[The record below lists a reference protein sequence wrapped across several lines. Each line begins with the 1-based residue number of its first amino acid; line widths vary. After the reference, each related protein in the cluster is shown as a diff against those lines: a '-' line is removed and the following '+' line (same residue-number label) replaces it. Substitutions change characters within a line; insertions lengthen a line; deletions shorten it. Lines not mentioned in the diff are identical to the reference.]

1 LIGVSEMLLRDEKDI
16 YVGDF
21 AGGKKRV
28 PVADVAP
35 RLLLH
40 VVRDTGSYHAPC
52 RQPPPK
58 EVFNLAVVLLF
69 FFNSAVFISVG
80 VGGRGILWRNEGQK
94 WARN

>member
-1 LIGVSEMLLRDEKDI
+1 MIGVSEMLLRDEKDI

-28 PVADVAP
+28 PVADAAP

-52 RQPPPK
+52 RQPPPQRS
-58 EVFNLAVVLLF
+58 FQPSSRLLF
-69 FFNSAVFISVG
+69 FNSVVFISVG
-80 VGGRGILWRNEGQK
+80 VGGRGISWRNEGQ
-94 WARN
+94 NG

>member
-28 PVADVAP
+28 PVADAAP

-58 EVFNLAVVLLF
+58 EVFNLAVVCSFLIQLCS
-69 FFNSAVFISVG
+69 SAWALEE
-80 VGGRGILWRNEGQK
+80 GGYPGAMKAKMGDR
-94 WARN
+94 